1 MVAVPV
7 VPAWELAALAAGVLA
22 AANALAAI
30 PAVAAARSRI
40 GLVLR
45 TE

>member
-1 MVAVPV
+1 MRGAVLV
-7 VPAWELAALAAGVLA
+7 LCGIAALAYVIAS
-22 AANALAAI
+22 AANALATV

>member
-1 MVAVPV
+1 MLGAVLV
-7 VPAWELAALAAGVLA
+7 LCGIAALAYVLIA
-22 AANALAAI
+22 SAANALATV